1 MKIPR
6 RPPGIVELFK
16 RFPNNQDDPE
26 RFVEFMNIASSIES
40 RGEYLH
46 WDKLRFKSK
55 PENFTLEEYWLAI
68 KMNRNSTRKYLPF
81 MSIEGQN
88 PGFHFTRPDCLL
100 AALRDIDMR
109 TGGMVTSSEEAIGRS
124 DGQKYLTRSIM
135 EEPFSSSVLEG
146 AAVTRSRA
154 KAMIEKGEAP
164 RTRDDQM
171 VVNNYRGMMFIKD
184 HINSDL
190 TPELIL
196 ECHKIITEGTLD
208 RSEMAG
214 KLRDNND
221 VEVGDE
227 FTGEVYHIPPKF
239 TELAGRLSILCD
251 FANQKEDPYYI
262 HPVTKA
268 IIIHFILAFDHP
280 FVDGN
285 GRTARAL
292 FYWFMLKSGYW
303 LVEYISI
310 SKIIK
315 EAPIQ
320 YGRAF
325 LYTETDDNDV
335 TYFIM
340 HQLKVIER
348 AISEIKIYLDRQKY
362 KNAKVKKFLSD
373 EDLNRRQTDLLI
385 NLIRQTVF
393 EVTIS
398 EHEKL
403 AKVSYLT
410 ARKDLEGLVFHGWLK
425 KNLKGRK
432 AYYKASA
439 KLESLQ

>member
-6 RPPGIVELFK
+6 KPPSIAEIFEK
-16 RFPNNQDDPE
+16 FPNLQGSPE
-26 RFVEFMNIASSIES
+26 RFIEFMNVSSSIES

-46 WDKLRFKSK
+46 WDKVRFKSK
-55 PENFTLEEYWLAI
+55 PEKFTFEEYWLAI
-68 KMNRNSTRKYLPF
+68 KMNRNSTRKSLPF
-81 MSIEGQN
+81 MSIKGEE

-100 AALRDIDMR
+100 AALRDVDTR
-109 TGGMVTSSEEAIGRS
+109 AAGMVASGEEAIGRS
-124 DGQKYLTRSIM
+124 DGQRYLTRSII
-135 EEPFSSSVLEG
+135 EEPFNSSVLEG

-154 KAMIEKGEAP
+154 KAMIEKGEKP
-164 RTRDDQM
+164 RSRDDQM
-171 VVNNYRGMMFIKD
+171 VVNNYRGMMFIKE
-184 HINSDL
+184 HITGDL

-196 ECHKIITEGTLD
+196 ECHKIITENTLD
-208 RSEMAG
+208 RPEMAG
-214 KLRDNND
+214 RLRDSDD
-221 VEVGDE
+221 VEVADA

-239 TELAGRLSILCD
+239 TELSARLKALCD
-251 FANQKEDPYYI
+251 FANQTEGDYYI

-268 IIIHFILAFDHP
+268 IVIHFILAFDHP

-315 EAPIQ
+315 DAPIQ

-340 HQLKVIER
+340 HQLEVIKR
-348 AISEIKIYLDRQKY
+348 ALNEIKIYLDRQKH
-362 KNAKVKKFLSD
+362 KNSVVKKFLSN
-373 EDLNRRQTDLLI
+373 EDLKTRQTDLLI
-385 NLIRQTVF
+385 DLIRRNSL

-398 EHEKL
+398 DHEKSH
-403 AKVSYLT
+403 KVSYLT
-410 ARKDLEGLVFHGWLK
+410 ARKDLEDLVFHGWLK
-425 KNLKGRK
+425 KSFKGRK
-432 AYYKASA
+432 AYYKASP
-439 KLESLQ
+439 KLHNLK

>member
-109 TGGMVTSSEEAIGRS
+109 V
-124 DGQKYLTRSIM
+124 
-135 EEPFSSSVLEG
+135 
-146 AAVTRSRA
+146 
-154 KAMIEKGEAP
+154 
-164 RTRDDQM
+164 
-171 VVNNYRGMMFIKD
+171 
-184 HINSDL
+184 
-190 TPELIL
+190 
-196 ECHKIITEGTLD
+196 
-208 RSEMAG
+208 AG